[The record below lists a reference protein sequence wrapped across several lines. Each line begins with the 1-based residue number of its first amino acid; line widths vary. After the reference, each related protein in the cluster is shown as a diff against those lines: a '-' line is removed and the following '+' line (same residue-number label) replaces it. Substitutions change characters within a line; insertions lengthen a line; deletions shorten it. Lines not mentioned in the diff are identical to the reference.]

1 MNILLMKSLYDKVSY
16 ELSRSLTKRYST
28 SFSMGIRFL
37 GKELRDPI
45 YAIYGFVRLADE
57 IVDSFHD
64 YDKEKL
70 FNRFK
75 ESLDMALLDRISV
88 NPLLNS
94 FQEVVHNYNIERDLI
109 DAFLH
114 SMEMD
119 LNKKDYSREDFEEYV
134 LGSAEVVGLMCLHVF
149 VNGDEEDYKKLKPM
163 SMKLGA
169 AYQKINFLRDLA
181 ADFDNMGRTY
191 FPGVDLEN
199 FNEEDKAM
207 IEEEIENDFME
218 GLQGIKLLPAGSR
231 LGVYLSFVY
240 YYKLFQKIRKLP
252 AGEVRKRRIRI
263 SDTRKYGL
271 LLNTYL
277 KFRFNMI

>member
-1 MNILLMKSLYDKVSY
+1 MKIIYDKVSY
-16 ELSRSLTKRYST
+16 DLSKSLTKSYST
-28 SFSMGIRFL
+28 SFSLGIRFL
-37 GKELRDPI
+37 SKELRNPI

-57 IVDSFHD
+57 IVDTFHD

-70 FNRFK
+70 FSRFR
-75 ESLDMALLDRISV
+75 ESLDLALEDRISV

-94 FQEVVHNYNIERDLI
+94 FQEVVHKYNIERELI

-119 LNKKDYSREDFEEYV
+119 LGKKDYTRDDFDTYV

-149 VNGDEEDYKKLKPM
+149 VNGDEKKYHELKPM
-163 SMKLGA
+163 GMKLGA

-181 ADFDNMGRTY
+181 ADFEGMGRTY
-191 FPGVDLEN
+191 FPGIDLKN
-199 FNEEDKAM
+199 FSEEDKAVIEQE
-207 IEEEIENDFME
+207 IEEDFME
-218 GLQGIKLLPAGSR
+218 GLKGVKMLPSGSR

-240 YYKLFQKIRKLP
+240 YYKLFQKIRHLP
-252 AGEVRKRRIRI
+252 AKEVRSRRVRI
-263 SDTRKYGL
+263 SDLRKYFL
-271 LLNTYL
+271 LLNTWL

>member
-1 MNILLMKSLYDKVSY
+1 MKSLYDKVSY
-16 ELSRSLTKRYST
+16 DLSKSLTKSYST
-28 SFSMGIRFL
+28 SFSLGIRFL
-37 GKELRDPI
+37 GKELRNPI

-57 IVDSFHD
+57 IVDTFHD

-70 FNRFK
+70 FQRFK
-75 ESLDMALLDRISV
+75 ENLDMALEDRISV

-94 FQEVVHNYNIERDLI
+94 FQEVVHKYNIERELI

-119 LNKKDYSREDFEEYV
+119 LNKKDYTRQDFDEYV

-149 VNGDEEDYKKLKPM
+149 VNGSEEDYQRLKPM
-163 SMKLGA
+163 GMKLGA

-191 FPGVDLEN
+191 FPGIDLTS
-199 FNEEDKAM
+199 FSEEDKAK
-207 IEEEIENDFME
+207 IEKEIDEDFME
-218 GLQGIKLLPAGSR
+218 GLNGIKKLPSSSK

-240 YYKLFQKIRKLP
+240 YYKLFQKIRRLP
-252 AGEVRKRRIRI
+252 AKEVRKKRIRI
-263 SDTRKYGL
+263 SDLRKYGL

-277 KFRFNMI
+277 KFRLNMI

>member
-1 MNILLMKSLYDKVSY
+1 MKSLYDKVSY
-16 ELSRSLTKRYST
+16 DLSKSLTKSYST
-28 SFSMGIRFL
+28 SFSLGIRFL
-37 GKELRDPI
+37 GKELRNPI

-57 IVDSFHD
+57 IVDTFHD

-70 FNRFK
+70 FQRFK
-75 ESLDMALLDRISV
+75 ENLDMALEDRISV

-94 FQEVVHNYNIERDLI
+94 FQEVVHKYNIEGELI

-119 LNKKDYSREDFEEYV
+119 LNKKDYTRQDFDEYV

-149 VNGDEEDYKKLKPM
+149 VNGSEEDYQRLKPM
-163 SMKLGA
+163 GMKLGA

-191 FPGVDLEN
+191 FPGIDLTS
-199 FNEEDKAM
+199 FSEEDKAK
-207 IEEEIENDFME
+207 IEKEIDEDFME
-218 GLQGIKLLPAGSR
+218 GLNGIKKLPSSSK

-240 YYKLFQKIRKLP
+240 YYKLFQKIRRLP
-252 AGEVRKRRIRI
+252 AKEVRKKRIRI
-263 SDTRKYGL
+263 SDLRKYGL

>member
-1 MNILLMKSLYDKVSY
+1 MKSLYDKVSY
-16 ELSRSLTKRYST
+16 DLSKSLTKSYST
-28 SFSMGIRFL
+28 SFSLGIRFL
-37 GKELRDPI
+37 GKELRNPI

-57 IVDSFHD
+57 IVDTFHD

-70 FNRFK
+70 FQRFK
-75 ESLDMALLDRISV
+75 ENLEMALEDRISV

-94 FQEVVHNYNIERDLI
+94 FQEVVHKYHIERVLI

-119 LNKKDYSREDFEEYV
+119 LNKMDYTRQDFDEYV

-149 VNGDEEDYKKLKPM
+149 VNGSEEEYKRLKYM
-163 SMKLGA
+163 GMKLGA

-181 ADFDNMGRTY
+181 ADFDDMGRTY
-191 FPGVDLEN
+191 FPGVDLDN
-199 FNEEDKAM
+199 FNEKDKAI
-207 IEEEIENDFME
+207 IEEEIEEDFME
-218 GLQGIKLLPAGSR
+218 GLKGIKQLPASSR

-240 YYKLFQKIRKLP
+240 YYKLFQKIRSLP
-252 AGEVRKRRIRI
+252 AREVRKKRIRI
-263 SDTRKYGL
+263 SDLRKYVL